1 MRKGISYKPMSER
14 YQIKEK
20 IGQGG
25 LGAVYR
31 AVDSQ
36 LKREVALKRLLPPED
51 SEASQMSSDAAEQL
65 LKEATTL
72 SALQHPNIVTV
83 YDVGKDEQGAFVVM
97 EFLKGETFDK
107 TVERGALTEKDFRN
121 VVLQTMEALS
131 AAHHTG
137 VVHRDLKPSNLMVNW
152 LPSGKFQIKVL
163 DFGLAKFSKQP
174 AAQTIDQG
182 DAILGSIYFMAPEQF
197 ERAPLDARTDLYSIG
212 ALYHYCLTGKHP
224 FDGESAPQVMAA
236 HLQNRVAP
244 LSKLR
249 PDLPVWMS
257 DWVMWLIS
265 LSPADRPASAHDAL
279 KRFHAGDSAAAGAVS
294 PVATGAV
301 AQVDSVKPSLA
312 GSVVPGVVNPLITG
326 APNQNNVPKPVVIA
340 GGAQTTPLS
349 NMPSGEIPKAQ
360 LTTPLAVEGEG
371 MPSAE
376 PVARR
381 LPLPMWAMIT
391 IPIVMVVLGVIIW
404 KLNSDKKEK
413 RIRDARI
420 AELNASEDP
429 RGTVEDVNLFIEFIR
444 EQESKGGEVND
455 NNISAALTTLQKL
468 EGASVDRA
476 IVDKLSKVSPMIRAG
491 LISIIA
497 ARGNVSAVPTIINY
511 INDKDADVSDIAI
524 YALGRLGNLD
534 NVAMLITALED
545 PASPD
550 IRNALVS
557 AIIQISSKIADT
569 EKRSIA
575 IRDALKGVSA
585 ASDLRMNLLFILGHL
600 GGESAWGDLKKVLE
614 GSNASARKEALKGL
628 GSWPDGKPAETIY
641 RIAKN
646 QGEDKV
652 IQALALRT
660 YTYLLSNTSE
670 FPDEKKVERIGE
682 LLSMEGVR
690 ASDKRDLLGVISTLV
705 SPEAKELA
713 DSLSGDASL
722 SRGAKLASKSVSANL
737 SKVVEGSG
745 GDVSLDGAKALVFG
759 EGGFEYEE
767 SAAAIIRWSNP
778 GYYVAWP
785 VRFSSPG
792 KYDILVDAAT
802 PEGGGGVFEVKL
814 AGKVHSVKTG
824 AGDKFEEIS
833 AGSVEIKEAG
843 TYRVVVI
850 GINMNVPDGELMQL
864 RGVTLKAQ

>member
-1 MRKGISYKPMSER
+1 MSER

-51 SEASQMSSDAAEQL
+51 SEASLMDSDAAEQL

-83 YDVGKDEQGAFVVM
+83 YDVGKDAQGAFVVM

-131 AAHHTG
+131 AAHHAG

-152 LPSGKFQIKVL
+152 LPSGKFQIKIL
-163 DFGLAKFSKQP
+163 DFGLAKFSRQP

-212 ALYHYCLTGKHP
+212 ALYHYCLTGKYP

-236 HLQNRVAP
+236 HLQNRVTP
-244 LSKLR
+244 LAKLR
-249 PDLPVWMS
+249 PDLPEWMS

-265 LSPADRPASAHDAL
+265 LSPSDRPAGAQDAL
-279 KRFHAGDSAAAGAVS
+279 DRFQAGQPAMAGAPAQLAPPNLNLDPSGAPVVVS
-294 PVATGAV
+294 PVLADAP
-301 AQVDSVKPSLA
+301 AQAAL
-312 GSVVPGVVNPLITG
+312 
-326 APNQNNVPKPVVIA
+326 PKPLPVA

-360 LTTPLAVEGEG
+360 LTTPLAGEGEG
-371 MPSAE
+371 MAPAQPGS
-376 PVARR
+376 RR

-391 IPIVMVVLGVIIW
+391 IPVVLIVLGGVIW
-404 KLNSDKKEK
+404 KFNSDKKEK
-413 RIRDARI
+413 RIRDTRI
-420 AELNASEDP
+420 ATLNTSEQP
-429 RGTVEDVNLFIEFIR
+429 QGTVEDVTLLIEFIQ

-455 NNISAALTTLQKL
+455 NNVSAALTTLQKL
-468 EGASVDRA
+468 EGTGVDRA
-476 IVDKLSKVSPMIRAG
+476 IVDRLPKVSPMIRAG

-497 ARGNVSAVPTIINY
+497 ARGNVSAVPTLVNY
-511 INDKDADVSDIAI
+511 INDKDRDVSDIAI
-524 YALGRLGNLD
+524 YALGELGNRD
-534 NVAMLITALED
+534 NVTMLITALED
-545 PASPD
+545 PASQE

-557 AIIQISSKIADT
+557 AIIRISRKIADV

-575 IRDALKGVSA
+575 IRDALKG
-585 ASDLRMNLLFILGHL
+585 ASSSGDLRMSLLFILGHL
-600 GGESAWGDLKKVLE
+600 GGEQAWADLKKVLV
-614 GSNASARKEALKGL
+614 GSNAAARKEALRGL

-641 RIAKN
+641 RIARN
-646 QGEDKV
+646 QDEDKV

-660 YTYLLSNTSE
+660 YTFLLGNTSE
-670 FPDEKKVERIGE
+670 LPDEKKVERIGE
-682 LLSMEGVR
+682 LLATEGGR
-690 ASDKRDLLGVISTLV
+690 PGDKIDLLGVLATLA
-705 SPEAKELA
+705 SPEALELA
-713 DSLSGDASL
+713 DSFSGNASFANY
-722 SRGAKLASKSVSANL
+722 GKMASKDIAASL
-737 SKVVEGSG
+737 SKVVEANG
-745 GDVSLDGAKALVFG
+745 GDVSLDAARALVFG

-767 SAAAIIRWSNP
+767 SAGAIIRWSNP
-778 GYYVAWP
+778 GYHAAWP
-785 VRFSSPG
+785 VKFSTPG
-792 KYDILVDAAT
+792 KYDILVNAAT
-802 PEGGGGVFEVKL
+802 PEGGGGAFEVKL
-814 AGKVHSVKTG
+814 AGRVNPVKTG
-824 AGDKFEEIS
+824 AGDKFEEVP
-833 AGSVEIKEAG
+833 AGSVDIQEAG
-843 TYRVVVI
+843 TYRLVVI
-850 GINMNVPDGELMQL
+850 GVKIDVPGNELMQL

>member
-1 MRKGISYKPMSER
+1 MSER

-51 SEASQMSSDAAEQL
+51 SEASLMDSDAAEQL
-65 LKEATTL
+65 FKEATTL

-83 YDVGKDEQGAFVVM
+83 YDVGKDAQGAFVVM

-131 AAHHTG
+131 AAHHAG

-152 LPSGKFQIKVL
+152 LPSGKFQIKIL
-163 DFGLAKFSKQP
+163 DFGLAKFSRQP

-212 ALYHYCLTGKHP
+212 ALYHYCLTGKYP

-236 HLQNRVAP
+236 HLQNRVTP
-244 LSKLR
+244 LAKLR
-249 PDLPVWMS
+249 PDLPEWMS

-265 LSPADRPASAHDAL
+265 LSPSDRPAGAQDAL
-279 KRFHAGDSAAAGAVS
+279 DRFQAGQPAMPAMAGAPAQLAPPNLNLDPSGAPVVVS
-294 PVATGAV
+294 PVLADAP
-301 AQVDSVKPSLA
+301 AQAAL
-312 GSVVPGVVNPLITG
+312 
-326 APNQNNVPKPVVIA
+326 PKPLPVA

-360 LTTPLAVEGEG
+360 LTTPLAGEGEG
-371 MPSAE
+371 MAPAQPGS
-376 PVARR
+376 RR

-391 IPIVMVVLGVIIW
+391 IPVVLIVLGGVIW
-404 KLNSDKKEK
+404 KFNSDKKEK
-413 RIRDARI
+413 RIRDTRI
-420 AELNASEDP
+420 ATLNTSEQP
-429 RGTVEDVNLFIEFIR
+429 QGTVEDVTLLIEFIQ

-455 NNISAALTTLQKL
+455 NNVSAALTTLQKL
-468 EGASVDRA
+468 EGTGVDRA
-476 IVDKLSKVSPMIRAG
+476 IVDRLPKVSPMIRAG

-497 ARGNVSAVPTIINY
+497 ARGNVSAVPTLVNY
-511 INDKDADVSDIAI
+511 INDKDRDVSDIAI
-524 YALGRLGNLD
+524 YALGELGNRD
-534 NVAMLITALED
+534 NVTMLITALED
-545 PASPD
+545 PASQE

-557 AIIQISSKIADT
+557 AIIRISRKIADV

-575 IRDALKGVSA
+575 VRDALKG
-585 ASDLRMNLLFILGHL
+585 ASSSGDLRMSLLFILGHL
-600 GGESAWGDLKKVLE
+600 GGEQAWADLKKVLV
-614 GSNASARKEALKGL
+614 GSNAAARKEALKGL

-641 RIAKN
+641 RIARN
-646 QGEDKV
+646 QDEDKV

-660 YTYLLSNTSE
+660 YTFLLGNTSE
-670 FPDEKKVERIGE
+670 LPDEKKVERIGE
-682 LLSMEGVR
+682 LLATEGGR
-690 ASDKRDLLGVISTLV
+690 PGDKIDLLGVLATLA
-705 SPEAKELA
+705 SPEALELA
-713 DSLSGDASL
+713 DSFSGNASFANY
-722 SRGAKLASKSVSANL
+722 GKMASKDIAASL
-737 SKVVEGSG
+737 SKVVEANG
-745 GDVSLDGAKALVFG
+745 GEVSLDAARALVFG

-767 SAAAIIRWSNP
+767 SAGAIIRWSNP
-778 GYYVAWP
+778 GYHAAWP
-785 VRFSSPG
+785 VKFSTPG
-792 KYDILVDAAT
+792 KYDILVNAAT
-802 PEGGGGVFEVKL
+802 PEGGGGAFEVKL
-814 AGKVHSVKTG
+814 AGRVNPVKTG
-824 AGDKFEEIS
+824 AGDKFEEVP
-833 AGSVEIKEAG
+833 AGSVDIQEAG
-843 TYRVVVI
+843 TYRLVVI
-850 GINMNVPDGELMQL
+850 GVKIDVPGNELMQL

>member
-1 MRKGISYKPMSER
+1 MSER

-51 SEASQMSSDAAEQL
+51 SEASQMSSDATEQL

-107 TVERGALTEKDFRN
+107 TVERGALTEKDFHN

-131 AAHHTG
+131 AAHHAG

-163 DFGLAKFSKQP
+163 DFGLAKFSRQP

-236 HLQNRVAP
+236 HLQNKVVP

-279 KRFHAGDSAAAGAVS
+279 KRFQAGGVTATGNVS
-294 PVATGAV
+294 PV

-312 GSVVPGVVNPLITG
+312 GSVAPGVVNPLITG
-326 APNQNNVPKPVVIA
+326 VPNQNNVPKPVVIS

-371 MPSAE
+371 MQSSE

-391 IPIVMVVLGVIIW
+391 IPIVLVALGVVIW

-413 RIRDARI
+413 RIRDARL
-420 AELNASEDP
+420 AELNTSEEP
-429 RGTVEDVNLFIEFIR
+429 RGTMEDVNLFIEFIR
-444 EQESKGGEVND
+444 EQESKGGEIND

-468 EGASVDRA
+468 QGSSVDRA

-557 AIIQISSKIADT
+557 AIIQISSKIADP

-600 GGESAWGDLKKVLE
+600 GGESAWEDLKKVLE
-614 GSNASARKEALKGL
+614 GSNTAARKEALKGL

-646 QGEDKV
+646 QDEDKV

-670 FPDEKKVERIGE
+670 LPDEKKVERIGE
-682 LLSMEGVR
+682 LLAMEGIR

-713 DSLSGDASL
+713 DSFSGDASL
-722 SRGAKLASKSVSANL
+722 AQGAKWASKAVSSNL

-785 VRFSSPG
+785 VKFSSPG
-792 KYDILVDAAT
+792 KYDILVNAAT
-802 PEGGGGVFEVKL
+802 PEGGGGAFEVKL

-833 AGSVEIKEAG
+833 VGSVEIKEAG

-850 GINMNVPDGELMQL
+850 GINVDVPDGELMQL

>member
-1 MRKGISYKPMSER
+1 MSER

-72 SALQHPNIVTV
+72 SALQHTNIVTV

-107 TVERGALTEKDFRN
+107 TVERGALTEKDFHN

-131 AAHHTG
+131 AAHHAG

-163 DFGLAKFSKQP
+163 DFGLAKFSRQP

-236 HLQNRVAP
+236 HLQNKVVP

-279 KRFHAGDSAAAGAVS
+279 KRFQAGGVTAAGNVS
-294 PVATGAV
+294 PV

-312 GSVVPGVVNPLITG
+312 GSVAPGVVNPLITG
-326 APNQNNVPKPVVIA
+326 VPNQNNVPKPVVIS

-371 MPSAE
+371 MQSSE

-391 IPIVMVVLGVIIW
+391 IPIVLVALGVVIW

-413 RIRDARI
+413 RIRDARL
-420 AELNASEDP
+420 AELNTSEEP
-429 RGTVEDVNLFIEFIR
+429 RGTMEDVNLFIEFIR
-444 EQESKGGEVND
+444 EQESKGGEIND

-468 EGASVDRA
+468 QGSSVDRA

-557 AIIQISSKIADT
+557 AIIQISSKIADP

-600 GGESAWGDLKKVLE
+600 GGESAWEDLKKVLE
-614 GSNASARKEALKGL
+614 GSNTAARKEALKGL

-646 QGEDKV
+646 QDEDKV

-670 FPDEKKVERIGE
+670 LPDEKKVERIGE
-682 LLSMEGVR
+682 LLAMEGIR

-713 DSLSGDASL
+713 DSFSGDASL
-722 SRGAKLASKSVSANL
+722 AQGAKWASKAVSSNL

-785 VRFSSPG
+785 VKFSSPG
-792 KYDILVDAAT
+792 KYDILVNAAT
-802 PEGGGGVFEVKL
+802 PEGGGGAFEVKL

-833 AGSVEIKEAG
+833 VGSVEIKEAG

-850 GINMNVPDGELMQL
+850 GINVDAPDGELMQL

>member
-1 MRKGISYKPMSER
+1 MSER

-51 SEASQMSSDAAEQL
+51 SEASLMDSDAAEQL

-83 YDVGKDEQGAFVVM
+83 YDVGKDAQGAFVVM

-131 AAHHTG
+131 AAHHAG

-152 LPSGKFQIKVL
+152 LPSGKFQIKIL
-163 DFGLAKFSKQP
+163 DFGLAKFSRQP

-212 ALYHYCLTGKHP
+212 ALYHYCLTGKYP

-236 HLQNRVAP
+236 HLQNRVTP
-244 LSKLR
+244 LAKLR
-249 PDLPVWMS
+249 PDLPEWMS

-265 LSPADRPASAHDAL
+265 LSPSDRPAGAQDAL
-279 KRFHAGDSAAAGAVS
+279 DRFQAGQPAMAGAPAQLAPPNLNLDPSGAPVVVS
-294 PVATGAV
+294 PVLADAP
-301 AQVDSVKPSLA
+301 AQAAL
-312 GSVVPGVVNPLITG
+312 
-326 APNQNNVPKPVVIA
+326 PKPLPVA

-360 LTTPLAVEGEG
+360 LTTPLAGEGEG
-371 MPSAE
+371 MAPAQPGS
-376 PVARR
+376 RR

-391 IPIVMVVLGVIIW
+391 IPVVLIVLGGVIW
-404 KLNSDKKEK
+404 KFNSDKKEK
-413 RIRDARI
+413 RIRDTRI
-420 AELNASEDP
+420 ATLNTSEQP
-429 RGTVEDVNLFIEFIR
+429 QGTVEDVTLLIEFIQ
-444 EQESKGGEVND
+444 EQERKGGEVND
-455 NNISAALTTLQKL
+455 NNVSAALTTLQKL
-468 EGASVDRA
+468 EGTGVDRA
-476 IVDKLSKVSPMIRAG
+476 IVGRLPKVSPMIRAG

-497 ARGNVSAVPTIINY
+497 ARGNVSAVPTLVNY
-511 INDKDADVSDIAI
+511 INDKDRDVSDIAI
-524 YALGRLGNLD
+524 YALGELGNRD
-534 NVAMLITALED
+534 NVTMLITALED
-545 PASPD
+545 PASQE

-557 AIIQISSKIADT
+557 AIIRISRKIADV

-575 IRDALKGVSA
+575 VRDALKG
-585 ASDLRMNLLFILGHL
+585 ASSSGDLRMSLLFILGHL
-600 GGESAWGDLKKVLE
+600 GGEQAWADLMKVLV
-614 GSNASARKEALKGL
+614 GSNAAARKEALKGL

-641 RIAKN
+641 RIARN
-646 QGEDKV
+646 QDEDKV

-660 YTYLLSNTSE
+660 YTFLLGNTSE
-670 FPDEKKVERIGE
+670 LPDEKKVERIGE
-682 LLSMEGVR
+682 LLATEGGR
-690 ASDKRDLLGVISTLV
+690 PGDKIDLLGVLATLA
-705 SPEAKELA
+705 SPEALELA
-713 DSLSGDASL
+713 DSFSGNASFANY
-722 SRGAKLASKSVSANL
+722 GKMASKDIAASL
-737 SKVVEGSG
+737 SKVVEANG
-745 GDVSLDGAKALVFG
+745 GDVSLDAARALVFG

-767 SAAAIIRWSNP
+767 SAGAIIRWSNP
-778 GYYVAWP
+778 GYHAAWP
-785 VRFSSPG
+785 VKFSTPG
-792 KYDILVDAAT
+792 KYDILVNAAT
-802 PEGGGGVFEVKL
+802 PEGGGGAFEVKL
-814 AGKVHSVKTG
+814 AGRVNPVKTG
-824 AGDKFEEIS
+824 AGDKFEEVP
-833 AGSVEIKEAG
+833 AGSVDIQEAG
-843 TYRVVVI
+843 TYRLVVI
-850 GINMNVPDGELMQL
+850 GVKIDVPGNELMQL